1 MFQFADIAV
10 PGVER
15 KFLASAVRQADGGL
29 VILLAEAGDEKL
41 CKGDDVFGRSRNEGI
56 SRCIVLMRYSKS
68 SRNSPFATISGRLRF
83 VAQISRMSTGMGVL
97 LPTRTML
104 RR

>member
-15 KFLASAVRQADGGL
+15 KFLAGASVRRTGAL

-41 CKGDDVFGRSRNEGI
+41 LQGE
-56 SRCIVLMRYSKS
+56 
-68 SRNSPFATISGRLRF
+68 
-83 VAQISRMSTGMGVL
+83 
-97 LPTRTML
+97 
-104 RR
+104 